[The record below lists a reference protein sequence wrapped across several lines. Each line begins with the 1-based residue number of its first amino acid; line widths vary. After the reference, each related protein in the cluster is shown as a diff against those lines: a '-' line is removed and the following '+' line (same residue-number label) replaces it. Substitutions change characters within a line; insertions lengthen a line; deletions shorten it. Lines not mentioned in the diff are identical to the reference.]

1 MLRLGDDRKFIPT
14 VLLSRGNRR
23 ESSPGSVFLETA
35 RIYGRLI
42 LGEEKVTSSSPGS
55 LGRPNSVWSA
65 VNPLP
70 SLFLISVEVG
80 DGIEIARRTSLIAA
94 KSVFGFR
101 ND

>member
-1 MLRLGDDRKFIPT
+1 MAVDARSRTVFRLEDDRKFIPT

-55 LGRPNSVWSA
+55 LGRPNSVCESA
-65 VNPLP
+65 
-70 SLFLISVEVG
+70 SE
-80 DGIEIARRTSLIAA
+80 
-94 KSVFGFR
+94 SVFNLGRGWGR
-101 ND
+101 N